1 MCWQLCAT
9 FSFPPNWQQKKL
21 DSIFYQLLRCSYI
34 LSRSQGCQFLSSNLE
49 KRFIFWEGDDTRA
62 PPACSP
68 SIPALVSWKSCFQF
82 HTASMGWEL
91 GSVDSGQSVMGCSLE
106 THPFSSTP
114 KKEKLQQKIPKE
126 DHKKKTITLCCWVCF
141 CNSRTTAET
150 AVLLSCKR
158 ETTTW
163 KVPVGSMACWAST
176 FPRPHSRDLHL
187 PVKKFKLPPDA
198 QMKLQGRGTHLT
210 LWWKQ
215 CGCKDGEGDLLL
227 IRMIAFWA
235 FLRATP
241 LDTTCW

>member
-126 DHKKKTITLCCWVCF
+126 DHKKNPSPSAAESVFAIAGPQLRQLCC
-141 CNSRTTAET
+141 SHAKE
-150 AVLLSCKR
+150 
-158 ETTTW
+158 
-163 KVPVGSMACWAST
+163 
-176 FPRPHSRDLHL
+176 
-187 PVKKFKLPPDA
+187 
-198 QMKLQGRGTHLT
+198 
-210 LWWKQ
+210 KQ
-215 CGCKDGEGDLLL
+215 
-227 IRMIAFWA
+227 
-235 FLRATP
+235 P
-241 LDTTCW
+241 LGKSQ